1 MSSPCISVQE
11 VGVQSL
17 HIYKEVRTLLNH
29 VLIIVLGFTSLI
41 QLGVIIIYKAD
52 TFTELAYFYIK
63 SFLLSTHTYVFT
75 FSKFL
80 NSPSLPPIPIRL
92 IGHINIDV
100 FYIQKLLF
108 FAFFSDFVLEQHNR
122 IELSY
127 PHWKCGVITIILML
141 HIITLSSQT
150 E

>member
-52 TFTELAYFYIK
+52 TFTELAYFYFK

-75 FSKFL
+75 SSKFL

-108 FAFFSDFVLEQHNR
+108 FLFARALVDVIGFPFHIYQSIFLNKNNHFDV
-122 IELSY
+122 Y
-127 PHWKCGVITIILML
+127 PFYFQ
-141 HIITLSSQT
+141 S
-150 E
+150 